1 MQDGDTL
8 VLGILVFLGFCE
20 GEQCSKRNVKIKM
33 KRNKRLQEGQAN
45 WKFTKQKI
53 IFSEFFLTLEE

>member
-33 KRNKRLQEGQAN
+33 KRNKRLWRARPTGNSQTE
-45 WKFTKQKI
+45 I
-53 IFSEFFLTLEE
+53 YFSEFFLTLKE

>member
-1 MQDGDTL
+1 MQDGETL

-33 KRNKRLQEGQAN
+33 KRNKRLQEGQSN
-45 WKFTKQKI
+45 WKFTNRAL
-53 IFSEFFLTLEE
+53 FFQSSF

>member
-45 WKFTKQKI
+45 WNFTNRKL
-53 IFSEFFLTLEE
+53 FFQSSF